1 MSVHATEQ
9 PPPSVR
15 RTGTATAPWL
25 YAVGVIGPLAAVAA
39 ATLVFGVE
47 PSRLLRDPNAYS
59 VQAFYVGFFSNIGVL
74 AWWTA
79 AVSCLTAAAAMHPR
93 GRDAGWAAVAVGGT
107 LSAVLGLD
115 DLLMIHEAFVPDYLG
130 LPELLPLAAYAAAMA
145 WYLWRFRAF
154 HLSMDTGLLA
164 AALVLLGLSVAADL
178 AYSDAYDGLPV
189 LLEDGS
195 KFGGIC
201 AWAAYHA
208 AAACRFLR
216 GGAVGGARR
225 FGGPPSQRP
234 L

>member
-1 MSVHATEQ
+1 MGA
-9 PPPSVR
+9 
-15 RTGTATAPWL
+15 ATAPWL
-25 YAVGVIGPLAAVAA
+25 YAVGVVGPLAAVAIP
-39 ATLVFGVE
+39 TLVLGVE

-79 AVSCLTAAAAMHPR
+79 AVSCLTAAAALHRR
-93 GRDAGWAAVAVGGT
+93 GRDAGWAAVAAGGA

-115 DLLMIHEAFVPDYLG
+115 DLLMVHEAFVPDYLG
-130 LPELLPLAAYAAAMA
+130 LPEPLPLAAYAAAMA

-164 AALVLLGLSVAADL
+164 ASLLLLGLSVVADL

-189 LLEDGS
+189 LLEDGF

-208 AAACRFLR
+208 AAACRLLR
-216 GGAVGGARR
+216 EGAVGGAGR
-225 FGGPPSQRP
+225 FGGLPSP
-234 L
+234 KPF